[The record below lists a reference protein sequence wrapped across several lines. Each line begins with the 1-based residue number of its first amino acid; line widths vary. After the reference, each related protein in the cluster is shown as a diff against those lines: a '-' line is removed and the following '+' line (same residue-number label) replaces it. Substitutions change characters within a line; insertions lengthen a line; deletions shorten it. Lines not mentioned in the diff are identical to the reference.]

1 MKLKIYVVFI
11 TRYFRDTGM
20 IVDSYTTNID
30 AFYNKDSA
38 IELVEYLRQNI
49 TDCDVDFDE
58 LDIESE
64 FDESKYDLYNYQ

>member
-1 MKLKIYVVFI
+1 MILKIYVVFI

-30 AFYNKDSA
+30 AFYSKDSA
-38 IELVEYLRQNI
+38 IRLIEYLKQNI

-58 LDIESE
+58 FDIESE

>member
-1 MKLKIYVVFI
+1 
-11 TRYFRDTGM
+11 M

-30 AFYNKDSA
+30 AFYSKDSA
-38 IELVEYLRQNI
+38 IRLIEYLKQNI

-58 LDIESE
+58 FDIESE

>member
-20 IVDSYTTNID
+20 IVDSYTTNVD

-38 IELVEYLRQNI
+38 IELVEYLKQNI

-58 LDIESE
+58 LDIENE

>member
-58 LDIESE
+58 LDIENE

>member
-11 TRYFRDTGM
+11 TRYFKETGM
-20 IVDSYTTNID
+20 IVDSYTTNVD
-30 AFYNKDSA
+30 AFYSKDSA
-38 IELVEYLRQNI
+38 IELVEYLKQNI

-58 LDIESE
+58 LDIENE

>member
-1 MKLKIYVVFI
+1 
-11 TRYFRDTGM
+11 M
-20 IVDSYTTNID
+20 IVDSYTTNVD

-38 IELVEYLRQNI
+38 IKLIEYLKQNI

-58 LDIESE
+58 LDIENE